1 MGAIDSDLAEAR
13 RKTGEAATGAGRG
26 GGGVASPINIVRRD
40 APPPPPSSSSSSIN
54 YPSFVRPDLRLGNNF
69 DETIL
74 RPASEGRLAPGSR
87 IPKLAARKPKGHGVR
102 YDEGNVSTSRPTS
115 GVGSGAERSAARGTM
130 AVQQIG
136 FTRGEEDG
144 GSSAD
149 GSGADG
155 CGGGGN
161 EENNMLGSSSMG
173 LQAMMS
179 RRAQSHQQQQRGDGG
194 GGPGDRFGMISP
206 VRERPSSMEDRR
218 RSLAFLRGRGG
229 DGSIGGADR
238 GGGSNNNYNSQ
249 FALAPQGGSDNY
261 DDDEYDSEDESVLG
275 DIMQKEHLQ
284 HSLSTRLAYQVDNK
298 DDDGYD
304 SDADITAP
312 VIDKNNRNYMD
323 LDNHEHV
330 RKNDAGE
337 YIFDYDAMDYEA
349 LMKLKE
355 EGYYEEVG
363 DTSGRV
369 YRPPPEMEGD
379 DDPLLQTFEYD
390 YYFRDIT
397 KVDNPLLLKPTSP
410 DSNAILP
417 LKPHGPELDDF
428 LMAMTD
434 HPSKYAVMS
443 RKAKHP
449 DSKREPRPTFPRDR
463 IQPPEEFVNRYK
475 GYLFVTGLVPHLDEK
490 TGETLNFDDLLHRQS
505 ISEDVAKLFST
516 AGCSSIDVFPASPT
530 SAYIG
535 FATKLDAK
543 NAMIEVSAGN
553 DSRLSVIYPIKLQ
566 KYERPSN
573 EEAEGKENHFVKSS
587 PAGPD
592 SILKVMGLS
601 PSTTSTELFSSMFP
615 PGSRLEAMFGPL
627 TNDDYYRVS
636 STTALINLAS
646 SDLVSKALKSS
657 NIANNVVV
665 GVGKSSIQV
674 LRAKRERV
682 FDKWVGDNRSFAAS
696 KLGKRLFV
704 TGDVPPHEMYLSHH
718 DMLHISGL
726 PPTVTLD
733 DLASF
738 FQPYS
743 ADRRDVYGSGHI
755 VRCSRGVPT
764 GRAYVGFELPGEI
777 DKVRSAFVQ
786 GVAILGGCEVS
797 FSSVHDKLLRRGK
810 RETARPSRTID
821 ELRADLYDWERH
833 VDPKDITELGKLGI
847 DKGVLDEIMLTL
859 RHSNRTFAAGDQS
872 ILGERLYE
880 ERQVG
885 THYRD
890 AVRKYLK
897 ELKSCVPP
905 TRDEPGLL
913 YEAMFRPDQDVDTG
927 LFDIEEE
934 RIRELRKK
942 GI

>member
-13 RKTGEAATGAGRG
+13 RKTGEAATGAGAGRG
-26 GGGVASPINIVRRD
+26 GVVTSSINIVRRD
-40 APPPPPSSSSSSIN
+40 APPSSLPN
-54 YPSFVRPDLRLGNNF
+54 NPSFVRPDLRLGNNF

-74 RPASEGRLAPGSR
+74 RPASEGRLVPGSR
-87 IPKLAARKPKGHGVR
+87 IPKLTARKPKGHGIR
-102 YDEGNVSTSRPTS
+102 YDEENVSTSRPTS
-115 GVGSGAERSAARGTM
+115 GIGSGAERSAARGTM
-130 AVQQIG
+130 AVQQIA
-136 FTRGEEDG
+136 FARGEEDG
-144 GSSAD
+144 YSSAD
-149 GSGADG
+149 GSS
-155 CGGGGN
+155 GGIGN
-161 EENNMLGSSSMG
+161 EENIMLGSSSVG

-179 RRAQSHQQQQRGDGG
+179 RRAQSQQQRGDGG
-194 GGPGDRFGMISP
+194 GGPGDRFKMISP

-218 RSLAFLRGRGG
+218 RSLGFLRGRGG
-229 DGSIGGADR
+229 NGSIGGAGR
-238 GGGSNNNYNSQ
+238 GGGGSNNNYNSR

-261 DDDEYDSEDESVLG
+261 DDDEYDSDDESVLG

-284 HSLSTRLAYQVDNK
+284 HSLSTHLAYRVDNK

-304 SDADITAP
+304 SDADITPP
-312 VIDKNNRNYMD
+312 VINKNNRNYMD
-323 LDNHEHV
+323 LDNHEYV
-330 RKNDAGE
+330 RKNEAGE

-369 YRPPPEMEGD
+369 YRPPPEMMEGD

-390 YYFRDIT
+390 YYFRDIS
-397 KVDNPLLLKPTSP
+397 KIDNPLLLKPTRP

-428 LMAMTD
+428 LFAMTD
-434 HPSKYAVMS
+434 HPSKYAVME

-463 IQPPEEFVNRYK
+463 TQPPKEFVNRYK
-475 GYLFVTGLVPHLDEK
+475 GYLFVTGIVPHLDEK
-490 TGETLNFDDLLHRQS
+490 TGEPLNFDDLLHRQS
-505 ISEDVAKLFST
+505 ISEDVAKLMST
-516 AGCSSIDVFPASPT
+516 GCSSMDVYPASPT

-543 NAMIEVSAGN
+543 NAMIELSAAEN
-553 DSRLSVIYPIKLQ
+553 DSRLSVTHPIKLQ
-566 KYERPSN
+566 KYEHRSN
-573 EEAEGKENHFVKSS
+573 KEVDGKENQFVKSS

-592 SILKVMGLS
+592 SILKVTGLPS
-601 PSTTSTELFSSMFP
+601 STTSTELFSSMFP
-615 PGSRLEAMFGPL
+615 PGSRLDAIFGPL

-657 NIANNVVV
+657 NIVNNVVI

-674 LRAKRERV
+674 FRAKRERV
-682 FDKWVGDNRSFAAS
+682 FDNWVGDNRSFAAS

-718 DMLHISGL
+718 DLLHISGL

-733 DLASF
+733 NLASF

-743 ADRRDVYGSGHI
+743 ADQRDVFGSGHM

-777 DKVRSAFVQ
+777 DKVRAAYVQ
-786 GVAILGGCEVS
+786 GIAILGGCEVT

-810 RETARPSRTID
+810 RETARSSRTID

-833 VDPKDITELGKLGI
+833 VDPKDITELVKLGI

>member
-1 MGAIDSDLAEAR
+1 M
-13 RKTGEAATGAGRG
+13 
-26 GGGVASPINIVRRD
+26 
-40 APPPPPSSSSSSIN
+40 
-54 YPSFVRPDLRLGNNF
+54 
-69 DETIL
+69 
-74 RPASEGRLAPGSR
+74 
-87 IPKLAARKPKGHGVR
+87 
-102 YDEGNVSTSRPTS
+102 
-115 GVGSGAERSAARGTM
+115 
-130 AVQQIG
+130 
-136 FTRGEEDG
+136 EE
-144 GSSAD
+144 
-149 GSGADG
+149 
-155 CGGGGN
+155 
-161 EENNMLGSSSMG
+161 
-173 LQAMMS
+173 
-179 RRAQSHQQQQRGDGG
+179 
-194 GGPGDRFGMISP
+194 
-206 VRERPSSMEDRR
+206 RR
-218 RSLAFLRGRGG
+218 RSLGFLRERGG
-229 DGSIGGADR
+229 DGSIGGAGR
-238 GGGSNNNYNSQ
+238 GGGSNNNYNSR
-249 FALAPQGGSDNY
+249 FALAPQGGGDDY
-261 DDDEYDSEDESVLG
+261 DDDDEYDSEDESVLG

-284 HSLSTRLAYQVDNK
+284 HSLSTHLAYRVDNK
-298 DDDGYD
+298 DDDDGYD
-304 SDADITAP
+304 SDADITPP

-323 LDNHEHV
+323 IDNHEHV

-363 DTSGRV
+363 DTSGQV
-369 YRPPPEMEGD
+369 YRSPPEMEGD

-397 KVDNPLLLKPTSP
+397 KVDNPLLLKPTRP

-428 LMAMTD
+428 LLAMTD
-434 HPSKYAVMS
+434 HPSKYAVME

-463 IQPPEEFVNRYK
+463 TQPPEEFVNRYK
-475 GYLFVTGLVPHLDEK
+475 GYLFVTGLVPHFDEK
-490 TGETLNFDDLLHRQS
+490 TGEPLNFDDLLHRQS
-505 ISEDVAKLFST
+505 ISEDVAKLFGT
-516 AGCSSIDVFPASPT
+516 GCSSMDVYPASPT

-535 FATKLDAK
+535 FATKVDAK
-543 NAMIEVSAGN
+543 NAMIELSAAEN
-553 DSRLSVIYPIKLQ
+553 DSRLSVIHPIKLQ
-566 KYERPSN
+566 KYECPSN
-573 EEAEGKENHFVKSS
+573 EEADDKETQFVKSL
-587 PAGPD
+587 PAGSED
-592 SILKVMGLS
+592 SILKVTGLP

-615 PGSRLEAMFGPL
+615 PGSRLEAIFGPL

-657 NIANNVVV
+657 NIVNNVVI

-755 VRCSRGVPT
+755 VRCSRGIPT

-777 DKVRSAFVQ
+777 DKVRAAFVQ
-786 GVAILGGCEVS
+786 GTAVIGGCEVT

-833 VDPKDITELGKLGI
+833 VDPKDITELVKLGI